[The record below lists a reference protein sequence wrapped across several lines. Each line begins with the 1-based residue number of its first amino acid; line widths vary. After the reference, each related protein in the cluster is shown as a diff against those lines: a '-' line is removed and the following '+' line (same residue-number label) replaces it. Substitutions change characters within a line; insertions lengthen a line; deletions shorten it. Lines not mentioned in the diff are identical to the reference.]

1 MVIADYIIEHVAEE
15 TGITKKLIK
24 SKYRHQEIVDAKQ
37 IVVFALT
44 YLGFTQKFIGNQLN
58 YRDHSTV
65 NHLINKRCFNSH
77 ENRLRATQAI
87 KSYLDMALV
96 ENARL
101 RANMKANLSQ
111 TKNENF

>member
-58 YRDHSTV
+58 YRDHTTV
-65 NHLINKRCFNSH
+65 NHLINKRCFNSRK
-77 ENRLRATQAI
+77 NRLRATQAI
-87 KSYLDMALV
+87 KAYLDIALI

-101 RANMKANLSQ
+101 RQDIEAKIS
-111 TKNENF
+111 EEG